1 MVFNKMKLI
10 TIFALFELTLLV
22 ECTWW
27 AVAETFYSWLKT
39 AAARPVILCLGAF
52 FTALNSDVLDEL
64 QPIEWKNWLALKNN

>member
-1 MVFNKMKLI
+1 MKLI

-27 AVAETFYSWLKT
+27 A